1 MADGLGPGVLDT
13 LDMHG
18 VTAGLPEQVEA
29 AVGLAESVHGLPG
42 HDDVENVVVLGMGG
56 SGIAGDVLAAVAGP
70 FMPVPA
76 VVSKGYEC
84 PSFVGE
90 GTLCFAISF
99 SGNTEE
105 TVEAATEAAAAGAR
119 MVVLSAGGQLAE
131 LASQWG
137 APWVQLPPSIP
148 MPRAAIGAVSIPPLV
163 VLERVGLFPGASGW
177 IAEAVAQ
184 LRRRRDQLVKDG
196 SPAHELARAIDRTMP
211 IVHGGGDL
219 GAVAALRW
227 KNQVNENAKC
237 PAFAA
242 AHPELC
248 HNDVCGWG
256 QHGDVTRQVFTL
268 VQLRHDHEHPQV
280 GRRVEIVREAMEEV
294 VASVHEVRAE
304 GEGALAQ
311 LFDLMLYGDF
321 VSLHLAALAAV
332 DPGPIPVLDDLKRR
346 LAE

>member
-1 MADGLGPGVLDT
+1 MTLGADVLDT
-13 LDMHG
+13 LGMWEL
-18 VTAGLPEQVEA
+18 TAGLPDQVAA
-29 AVGLAESVHGLPG
+29 AVGLASSIDGLPE

-105 TVEAATEAAAAGAR
+105 TVEASMEAAAAGAR
-119 MVVLSAGGQLAE
+119 MVVLSSGGQLEE
-131 LASQWG
+131 LAAQWG
-137 APWVQLPPSIP
+137 APFIRLPSDIP

-163 VLERVGLFPGASGW
+163 VLERIGLFPGASGW
-177 IAEAVAQ
+177 IDEAVAQ
-184 LRRRRDQLVKDG
+184 LRRRQAQLAG
-196 SPAHELARAIDRTMP
+196 PSSPAAALARSIDRTMP
-211 IVHGGGDL
+211 IVYGGGSI

-237 PAFAA
+237 PAFWGV
-242 AHPELC
+242 HPELC
-248 HNDVCGWG
+248 HNEVCGWG
-256 QHGDVTRQVFTL
+256 QHGDATRQVFT
-268 VQLRHDHEHPQV
+268 VVHLRHDDEHPQV
-280 GRRVEIVREAMEEV
+280 GRRFDLVREMMEEV
-294 VASVHEVRAE
+294 VAEIHEVRAE

-311 LFDLMLYGDF
+311 LFDLMIYGDY
-321 VSLHLAALAAV
+321 VSLHMAALASI
-332 DPGPIPVLDDLKRR
+332 DPGPIPALDDLKRR

>member
-1 MADGLGPGVLDT
+1 MADGLGTGVLDT
-13 LDMHG
+13 LDMRG
-18 VTAGLPEQVEA
+18 LTVGLPEQVEA
-29 AVGLAESVHGLPG
+29 AVGLAAEVEGLPV

-84 PSFVGE
+84 PSFIGE
-90 GTLCFAISF
+90 GTLCIAISF

-131 LASQWG
+131 LAGHWG
-137 APWVQLPPSIP
+137 APWIQLPSDIP
-148 MPRAAIGAVSIPPLV
+148 MPRAAIGAVAIPPLV

-184 LRRRRDQLVKDG
+184 LKRRRDQLDRPS
-196 SPAHELARAIDRTMP
+196 SPAADLARHIDRTMP
-211 IVHGGGDL
+211 LVYGGGAI

-242 AHPELC
+242 THPELC
-248 HNDVCGWG
+248 HNEVCGWG

-268 VQLRHDHEHPQV
+268 VQLRHDDEHPQV
-280 GRRVEIVREAMEEV
+280 GRRFDLVREFVEEV

-321 VSLHLAALAAV
+321 VSLELAALAAV
-332 DPGPIPVLDDLKRR
+332 DPGPIPILDDLKRR

>member
-1 MADGLGPGVLDT
+1 
-13 LDMHG
+13 
-18 VTAGLPEQVEA
+18 
-29 AVGLAESVHGLPG
+29 
-42 HDDVENVVVLGMGG
+42 
-56 SGIAGDVLAAVAGP
+56 
-70 FMPVPA
+70 
-76 VVSKGYEC
+76 VSKGYEC

-105 TVEAATEAAAAGAR
+105 TVEAAMEAAAAGAR

-137 APWVQLPPSIP
+137 APWIRLPDDIP

-177 IAEAVAQ
+177 IDEAVAQ
-184 LRRRRDQLVKDG
+184 LKRRRDQLARDPN
-196 SPAHELARAIDRTMP
+196 PAVDLARSIDRTMP
-211 IVHGGGDL
+211 IAYGGGAL
-219 GAVAALRW
+219 GAVAALRF

-242 AHPELC
+242 SHPELC
-248 HNDVCGWG
+248 HNEVCGWG

-280 GRRVEIVREAMEEV
+280 LRRFDLVREMLEEV
-294 VASVHEVRAE
+294 VAEIHEVRAE

-311 LFDLMLYGDF
+311 LFDLVLFGDITT
-321 VSLHLAALAAV
+321 LHMAALAAV
-332 DPGPIPVLDDLKRR
+332 DPGPIPALEDLKRR